1 MSTKTDDETQLE
13 RVELPAEILEAVA
26 REGALWDEAR
36 QLQAQALAS
45 RDQVEA
51 MARDMHPGQ
60 CPEWCT
66 VESSGDAYRK
76 GEHQWRL
83 NTTGDFVL
91 THSGTRKGWVIEAR
105 EFIER
110 DGAHWLSDASG
121 RRRGRA

>member
-13 RVELPAEILEAVA
+13 RVELPAEILEA
-26 REGALWDEAR
+26 
-36 QLQAQALAS
+36 
-45 RDQVEA
+45 
-51 MARDMHPGQ
+51 PGQ